1 MDNEAVLTRDR
12 SGQKRRTRKAILSA
26 AVAMMQR
33 GETPTAQTVA
43 TAADVS
49 RRTIYQYFP
58 TQEQLLTEAALEGVR
73 GEVERE
79 LELAENDDLEARLD
93 TLVNATLQSCI
104 DNEVL
109 LRTMV
114 RLTIEQRLAEA
125 NDGVPREAP
134 LRGVRR
140 LAWIEAA
147 LEPVREQLGPARYER
162 LVSALA
168 VCIGFEALLVLRDI
182 RGLDANE
189 AKAVSRWMARALLH
203 ASLSERD

>member
-1 MDNEAVLTRDR
+1 MGHEAVLTRDR

-43 TAADVS
+43 AAADVS

-58 TQEQLLTEAALEGVR
+58 TQEQLLTEAALEAIR
-73 GEVERE
+73 GQVEGA
-79 LELAENDDLEARLD
+79 LELAEGDDVEARLD
-93 TLVNATLQSCI
+93 TLVDATLQSSI
-104 DNEVL
+104 DHELL

-114 RLTIEQRLAEA
+114 RLTIEQRLTEA

-162 LVSALA
+162 LESALA
-168 VCIGFEALLVLRDI
+168 VSVGFEALLVLRDI
-182 RGLDANE
+182 RGLEADE
-189 AKAVSRWMARALLH
+189 AKAVSRWMARVLLD
-203 ASLSERD
+203 ASLTEVE